1 MKPPPV
7 PLIDK
12 LERRPAGNANA
23 PAPRWMSAPP
33 PAPAVPLF
41 GGPGAPAAPV
51 VDEAE
56 IERRVADGLA
66 RARDEAERQ
75 GWAKAEADINEAIA
89 RLGNALVQVQTT
101 ARDIARPYAGELVE
115 LAFIVARGLVGAEVK
130 RDPAP
135 LIKLVER
142 CLDEVAGESTITVRL
157 HPADRAVLQV
167 LRPELALTSMR
178 ILDDPS
184 MARGG
189 CAVESA
195 RRLVDARVEERLD
208 NLREGLEQLLEE
220 AERVER

>member
-1 MKPPPV
+1 MKPPPPV

-12 LERRPAGNANA
+12 LERRAGGA
-23 PAPRWMSAPP
+23 PAPRWMSAPA
-33 PAPAVPLF
+33 PAPPQPLF
-41 GGPGAPAAPV
+41 GGPGAPAAPII
-51 VDEAE
+51 DQAE
-56 IERRVADGLA
+56 IDRQVADGIALA
-66 RARDEAERQ
+66 REEAERQ
-75 GWAKAEADINEAIA
+75 GWAKAEADIVEALA

-101 ARDIARPYAGELVE
+101 AREMARPYAGELVE
-115 LAFIVARGLVGAEVK
+115 LAFIVARGLIGAEVK

-135 LIKLVER
+135 LVKLVER
-142 CLDEVAGESTITVRL
+142 CLDEVTGESTITVRL
-157 HPADRAVLQV
+157 NPADRAVLQM

-208 NLREGLEQLLEE
+208 NLREALEQLLEE
-220 AERVER
+220 GERAER